1 MVFIEEAGR
10 RQTCIC
16 RRHVAG
22 RLRVLLTPRNAR
34 HAPRNAGWAWSQA
47 STTSIAAATR
57 DPTKFAN
64 AWLARAQ
71 PASTLT
77 TGAATSARRNRRK
90 RAASSPSAHRATP
103 ARGRAPA
110 PPAPPAGLGLAP
122 CVPMSACT
130 RGYGAYGASAAL
142 SPSSRVKGATSPGA
156 ATPGLTGLAVLSC
169 KTHENKVSANQDL
182 APGRHQDFVSLR
194 AETPAPR

>member
-1 MVFIEEAGR
+1 MLKSNAQWSEASSFDR
-10 RQTCIC
+10 LHSTENSRL
-16 RRHVAG
+16 HYNEPYVAG

-90 RAASSPSAHRATP
+90 RAASSPSAQRATA
-103 ARGRAPA
+103 ARGRAPE
-110 PPAPPAGLGLAP
+110 PPAPPTGLGLAP
-122 CVPMSACT
+122 CVPWSACT

-142 SPSSRVKGATSPGA
+142 VA
-156 ATPGLTGLAVLSC
+156 AITA
-169 KTHENKVSANQDL
+169 
-182 APGRHQDFVSLR
+182 
-194 AETPAPR
+194 PAPYSCSCRAAPAWP